1 MAKEGHT
8 FEQWLR
14 AAEVPPERLNDQQ
27 RAVLQAAF
35 EFLQHSHGD
44 YSSLRITSHFL
55 LHCGLGLKVAQIA
68 RLVGIS
74 TRSAF
79 RHEKLSAMQVAQQ
92 IQHRFHGRP
101 YGKLLPR
108 HAGSIAEFLFTHPE
122 ATRDELLEFIERTW
136 EFRVSKV
143 ALWEFL
149 KKYGLDRA
157 TLEEVRHAASRE
169 EEERVTAEVL
179 EARMPGGLVPVV
191 PDDFFLPTPS
201 TPGLSCCGPKCSRGS
216 TRPAS
221 ASPTTTVRSSGVS

>member
-1 MAKEGHT
+1 MAKEGQT

-27 RAVLQAAF
+27 RAVLRAAF
-35 EFLQHSHGD
+35 EYLQHSHGD
-44 YSSLRITSHFL
+44 YSSSRIASHFL

-122 ATRDELLEFIERTW
+122 ATRDELLDVHRADVGVPRFQSGPLE
-136 EFRVSKV
+136 VSQ
-143 ALWEFL
+143 A
-149 KKYGLDRA
+149 
-157 TLEEVRHAASRE
+157 VRPGPRYLGGCSTHE
-169 EEERVTAEVL
+169 PP
-179 EARMPGGLVPVV
+179 AR
-191 PDDFFLPTPS
+191 
-201 TPGLSCCGPKCSRGS
+201 KRN
-216 TRPAS
+216 A
-221 ASPTTTVRSSGVS
+221 